1 MKKVIVMLSTVVL
14 AGFAPVDKVEPV
26 LETTEKNILHTTP
39 SLPPTCPFYAP
50 PTSNVTDASDSD
62 GVAVYV
68 HCSKC
73 QQGVMTEHTDGEV
86 KCTFCGEKN

>member
-1 MKKVIVMLSTVVL
+1 MKKVILMLGTVVL

-26 LETTEKNILHTTP
+26 LEDQKKTASYSGTSTA
-39 SLPPTCPFYAP
+39 PTCPFYAP
-50 PTSNVTDASDSD
+50 SSSSVVDSNE
-62 GVAVYV
+62 VAPYV
-68 HCSKC
+68 HCVKC